1 MLNFQYLAHS
11 CAWGEQPWIFNNYLQ
26 ETFWDS
32 HFRSSH
38 QRCSLKKGAPGK
50 FEKFIGKHLCQ
61 ILFSNKVAGL
71 RLATLLKKRSW
82 HRCFPVNFAK
92 FLRTP
97 LLQNTSGRLLLTFL
111 ERIFRGI
118 STIWNFL
125 TLSLVTVR
133 YACKTLQELPFLLFF
148 RLNIECLKHLDWVVR
163 RGWKAVL
170 LGIQFLL
177 CFRYVL
183 FRQEGKP
190 SLLLIQPQNFRLA
203 NCSVKAQLKL
213 WTDLDE

>member
-1 MLNFQYLAHS
+1 MP
-11 CAWGEQPWIFNNYLQ
+11 E
-26 ETFWDS
+26 
-32 HFRSSH
+32 
-38 QRCSLKKGAPGK
+38 SL
-50 FEKFIGKHLCQ
+50 
-61 ILFSNKVAGL
+61 LFNKVAGL
-71 RLATLLKKRSW
+71 RPATLIKKRLW
-82 HRCFPVNFAK
+82 HRCFPLNFAK

-97 LLQNTSGRLLLTFL
+97 LLENTSGRLLLTFL

-118 STIWNFL
+118 SCIWTFL
-125 TLSLVTVR
+125 VSQQFVKPAGLSRNWL
-133 YACKTLQELPFLLFF
+133 FLLLF
-148 RLNIECLKHLDWVVR
+148 RLNLECLMHLDWVVR

-190 SLLLIQPQNFRLA
+190 FLLLIQPQNCRLA
-203 NCSVKAQLKL
+203 NCFVKAQLKL